1 MIDLET
7 RELQSFLLA
16 LKEKNFSRV
25 AQLLGIT
32 QPTVSLQISRLESKL
47 RGRLF
52 ERLPQGLHP
61 TPLALEFE
69 TVAQKIVQALE
80 SFDEELKA
88 EKSLLKGTVKYAM
101 PESCQWTPHYR
112 HVMSQIKEF
121 PDLNFE
127 IEICPN
133 HIITEKLLSSEIDF
147 GFVVGEKSHPEL
159 RFEKFSDEAYTL
171 TSANENEINAF
182 TKDQDLSELRIIAYP
197 GWESF
202 FECWCSA
209 NGLHKKF
216 NSLKIAPTLKIGSL
230 AGAIH
235 ALQEGAGSAVVP
247 SHCIL
252 KEIKASKLFE
262 VKKAKLATH
271 PVYIARRNGRKLP
284 LRATHVMNLLKKA
297 KLELG

>member
-7 RELQSFLLA
+7 REIQSFLLA

-25 AQLLGIT
+25 AQVLGIT
-32 QPTVSLQISRLESKL
+32 QPTVSLQISKLEKKL
-47 RGRLF
+47 GGKLF

-69 TVAQKIVQALE
+69 VVAQKIIEALE
-80 SFDEELKA
+80 VFDEDLKA
-88 EKSLLKGTVKYAM
+88 EKSLLKGLIKYAM

-112 HVMSQIKEF
+112 HVMSQIKNF
-121 PDLNFE
+121 PEMSFQ

-133 HIITEKLLSSEIDF
+133 HTITEKLLASDVDF

-159 RFEKFSDEAYTL
+159 RFEKFSEESYTL
-171 TSANENEINAF
+171 ASAQKNEIKKF
-182 TKDQDLSELRIIAYP
+182 SEALNLNSIRIIAYP

-202 FECWCSA
+202 FECWCDA
-209 NGLHKKF
+209 QGLKKNF
-216 NSLKIAPTLKIGSL
+216 TSLSTIPTLKIGSL

-235 ALQEGAGSAVVP
+235 ALQEGAGLAVIP
-247 SHCIL
+247 RHCVL
-252 KEIKASKLFE
+252 KELESHKLYELNKQKIAS
-262 VKKAKLATH
+262 H

-284 LRATHVMNLLKKA
+284 LRVTHVMDLLKNA
-297 KLELG
+297 KTNFG